1 MIFKETN
8 NKDLPIIILLH
19 GGGLSSWAIE
29 NIVNQLKTNFHVV
42 TPIIDGHGED
52 GYEQF
57 VTISDSAEKLL
68 NYIDKRCNG
77 KVYAIAGLS
86 IGAQIVTEIL
96 SIRENIADYA
106 IIESALVYPIK
117 GIATMT
123 KPLFMLCYGLI
134 KKRWFAKIQAK
145 ELCISDDM
153 FENYYEDSIKI
164 TKQSLINITIS
175 NGNYNLK
182 NSIKN
187 TKSKVLIIVGDKER
201 NIMKKSA
208 IRLNTEILGSKLY
221 ISKNMK
227 HGELSM
233 RYPEKYIEIM
243 KNFFEQ

>member
-8 NKDLPIIILLH
+8 NNDLPIIILLH
-19 GGGLSSWAIE
+19 GGGLSSWALE
-29 NIVNQLKTNFHVV
+29 SVVKELKTKFHVV

-52 GYEQF
+52 GHEQF
-57 VTISDSAEKLL
+57 VTISDSAQKLL
-68 NYIDKRCNG
+68 TYIDEHCNG

-86 IGAQIVTEIL
+86 IGAQIVIETL
-96 SIRENIADYA
+96 SIRYNVAEYA

-117 GIATMT
+117 GIVAMT
-123 KPLFMLCYGLI
+123 KPLFKFSYGLI
-134 KKRWFAKIQAK
+134 KKRWFAKMQAK
-145 ELCISDDM
+145 ELCISNDM
-153 FENYYEDSIKI
+153 FEKYYEDSIKM

-182 NSIKN
+182 SSIKN

-201 NIMKKSA
+201 KIMKKSA
-208 IRLNTEILGSKLY
+208 KRLNEEISGSRIY
-221 ISKNMK
+221 IAKNMK

-243 KNFFEQ
+243 NNLFE